1 MKEAAVTKYKDI
13 KITSYQKRDGKT
25 YYKFQI
31 SLGYDSLKNK
41 YVNTTKSGFASVKEA
56 KQAINKLLMER
67 DLKDVQTLHSYTF
80 KQVYEMWL
88 TQHKHE
94 IKPTTLES
102 KESKFNAKILPKFG
116 HLKIQDIT
124 SVYCQEVLNNW
135 ANELSAFNDYK
146 IQTNLVFKYAYIHGL
161 IDKNPF
167 NRVITPKKQNTLLY
181 DAEKEDEVNFYT
193 KEELRLFLEL
203 LYKERPFKYYV
214 MYRLLA
220 FTGLRKGELLAL
232 FWSDIDFEGKTLRV
246 RKTLAEPRGKRI
258 LQTPKS
264 MASRR
269 IISLDNT
276 TLSFL
281 ETWKEKQIEEYAQ
294 FDLKVDNDL
303 NQLIFSR
310 YCNQSKQFDFFRL
323 AHLNDKLH
331 HFLIHHEDLPSIT
344 VHGLR
349 HTHASL
355 LFEAGVTIKD
365 VQVRLG
371 HSDIKTT
378 MDIYT
383 HVTNSAREKAAKTF
397 EDFIGF

>member
-1 MKEAAVTKYKDI
+1 MNKTKEIKYKDI
-13 KITSYQKRDGKT
+13 KITPYQKKDGKT

-31 SLGYDSLKNK
+31 SLGYDPLKNK
-41 YVNTTKSGFASVKEA
+41 HINTTKSGFESVKVA
-56 KQAINKLLMER
+56 KQAINKLLIER
-67 DLKDVQTLHSYTF
+67 ETKETFHLRNYTF

-88 TQHKHE
+88 SQHMQE

-116 HLKIQDIT
+116 HLNISEIT
-124 SVYCQEVLNNW
+124 SFYCQEVINEW
-135 ANELSAFNDYK
+135 ANEMSAFNDYK
-146 IQTNLVFKYAYIHGL
+146 IQANLVFKYAFIHG
-161 IDKNPF
+161 IIENNPF
-167 NRVITPKKQNTLLY
+167 DKVVTPKKRNMLVF
-181 DAEKEDEVNFYT
+181 DEEEEEAINFYT
-193 KEELRLFLEL
+193 KEELQLFLKL
-203 LYKERPFKYYV
+203 LYEERSFKYYM

-232 FWSDIDFEGKTLRV
+232 YWSDIDFMQKTLRV
-246 RKTLAEPRGKRI
+246 RKTLAEPKGGHI

-264 MASRR
+264 VASRR
-269 IISLDNT
+269 IISLDDKT
-276 TLSFL
+276 ISFL
-281 ETWKEKQIEEYAQ
+281 ITWKKEQMKEYANFSKDIEE
-294 FDLKVDNDL
+294 DSK
-303 NQLIFSR
+303 QLIFSR
-310 YCNQSKQFDFFRL
+310 HYSKHNDFDFFRL

-331 HFLIHHEDLPSIT
+331 HFLIHHPELPKIT

-365 VQVRLG
+365 VQARLG

-383 HVTNSAREKAAKTF
+383 HVTNSAKERAAKAF
-397 EDFIGF
+397 EDFMKF